1 MQSLCYPLAI
11 NNLLTRAMNAA
22 VQIGAPKVTDE
33 LVMAAIRGG
42 TDMRRYQVLITFDDG
57 RRGVLSGLFASD
69 WQAIDMVYR
78 AFDDEMVLAAVPRR
92 LEVA

>member
-1 MQSLCYPLAI
+1 
-11 NNLLTRAMNAA
+11 
-22 VQIGAPKVTDE
+22 
-33 LVMAAIRGG
+33 
-42 TDMRRYQVLITFDDG
+42 MRRYQVMITFDDG